1 MFPMLVDSHAHLD
14 DRAFEGEL
22 DAVLQ
27 RARDAGVGR
36 IVTIGTDLA
45 SSRRA
50 QAIAEANA
58 DVWFSPG
65 IHPHEADSFTLSEA
79 GGAGRVEGPGILD
92 ELKALAVHPRA
103 VAVGETGLDYV
114 KNYASVP
121 NQKAL
126 FVRHL
131 EIAREAGKPV
141 SIHCREAHGDALG
154 ILRAHAPL
162 RGVIHCFSGGPGD
175 VEGYLALDFLLSI
188 AGPVTYPN
196 ARTLRDAVGR
206 IPLESLLMETDC
218 PLLAPQKRRGQ
229 RNEPAFVRYTA
240 EEVARVKGVTVAELE
255 EATAGNAR
263 RLFRWP

>member
-1 MFPMLVDSHAHLD
+1 MSPMLVDSHAHLD

-22 DAVLQ
+22 EGVLQ

-36 IVTIGTDLA
+36 IVTIGTDVA

-58 DVWFSPG
+58 DVWFAPG
-65 IHPHEADSFTLSEA
+65 VHPHEADA
-79 GGAGRVEGPGILD
+79 PGPVD
-92 ELKALAVHPRA
+92 ELRELAAHPRA

-121 NQKAL
+121 NQKSL

-175 VEGYLALDFLLSI
+175 AEGYLALNFFLSI

-196 ARTLRDAVGR
+196 AQSLRDAVQR
-206 IPLESLLMETDC
+206 IPLECLLVETDC
-218 PLLAPQKRRGQ
+218 PLLAPQKRRGK

-240 EEVARVKGVTVAELE
+240 EEVARLKGVTVAELE
-255 EATAGNAR
+255 VATSENAQ

>member
-1 MFPMLVDSHAHLD
+1 MLVDSHAHLD

-22 DAVLQ
+22 DGVLA

-36 IVTIGTDLA
+36 ILTIGTDLE

-50 QAIAEANA
+50 QAIAEAQP

-65 IHPHEADSFTLSEA
+65 IHPHEADDP
-79 GGAGRVEGPGILD
+79 GPVD
-92 ELKALAVHPRA
+92 ELRALAAHPRA

-131 EIAREAGKPV
+131 EIAQEAGKPV
-141 SIHCREAHGDALG
+141 SIHCREAHGDAFG

-162 RGVIHCFSGGPGD
+162 RGVIHCFSGGAGD
-175 VEGYLALDFLLSI
+175 VEAYLSLNFFLSI

-196 ARTLRDAVGR
+196 AQALRDAVAR
-206 IPLESLLMETDC
+206 IPLESLLVETDC

-229 RNEPAFVRYTA
+229 RNEPAYVRYTA

-255 EATAGNAR
+255 EASAENAR